1 MSIPY
6 TAPSG
11 QRLVKAEH
19 PPAPPIDTT
28 PVRQFPLAGQQQVRP
43 LADPNRNESKP

>member
-6 TAPSG
+6 SAPPG
-11 QRLVKAEH
+11 VRMNKHDH
-19 PPAPPIDTT
+19 PPAPPVDTT